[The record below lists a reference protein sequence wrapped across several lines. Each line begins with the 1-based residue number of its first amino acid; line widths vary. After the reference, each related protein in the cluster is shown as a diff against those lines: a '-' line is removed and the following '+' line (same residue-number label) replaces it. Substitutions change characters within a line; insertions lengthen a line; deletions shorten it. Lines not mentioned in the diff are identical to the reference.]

1 MANAIAKFKK
11 YIDRLDAVYQKASLT
26 GDLDG
31 DTSLVKAGA
40 NTNEIV
46 IPKMSMDGLGD
57 YDRNSGYT
65 KGNVSITY
73 ETVAFNYDR
82 GRKFDVD
89 AMDNEE
95 TAGIAFGKLS
105 SEFIR
110 TKVVPEMDAFRF
122 ATYAGTDGISK
133 VEAGATLSTGEEV
146 VSALRSANS
155 NMDEDEVSAENRI
168 LYITPTLKGLV
179 DDLDTTK
186 SKEVLRKFSKIVEVP
201 QSRFFTAI
209 NLKDGKTDNEL
220 IGGYEK
226 AETGKDINFMIVQKD
241 AIMQYPK
248 HKVNKV
254 IDPETNQESDGWLF
268 FYRAYGLADVYENKT
283 AGIYLHHKA

>member
-89 AMDNEE
+89 AMENEE

-133 VEAGATLSTGEEV
+133 VETGATLSTGEEV

>member
-1 MANAIAKFKK
+1 MANAITKFKK
-11 YIDRLDAVYQKASLT
+11 YIDKLDAVYQKASLT

-40 NTNEIV
+40 NTNEII

-73 ETVAFNYDR
+73 ETVTFNYDR

-122 ATYAGTDGISK
+122 ATYAGTEGISK
-133 VEAGATLSTGEEV
+133 VSAGATLSTGEEV
-146 VSALRSANS
+146 VNALRSANS
-155 NMDEDEVSAENRI
+155 QMDEDEVSAENRI

-186 SKEVLRKFSKIVEVP
+186 SKEILRKFSKIVEVP
-201 QSRFFTAI
+201 QSRFYTVI
-209 NLKDGKTDNEL
+209 DLKDGKSDNEL
-220 IGGYEK
+220 MGGYSK
-226 AETGKDINFMIVQKD
+226 AEAGKEINFLIVQKD

-268 FYRAYGLADVYENKT
+268 FYRAYGLADVYENKL